1 MTYPGGKNGS
11 GVPQAIINQIP
22 PHETFVECFF
32 GSGTITRLKRP
43 AAASIGI
50 EADAAAIAQFKDAIP
65 GLRLLNMDALSWIET
80 NGQSLTGKTMMY
92 LDPPYLMETRRSKRN
107 IYAHEFASEQEHGE
121 LLEMLL
127 PLNCMV
133 AISGY
138 YSPLYA
144 ELLKDWRVVTFTGVT
159 RGGGPATEYLW
170 LNYREPLE
178 LHDYRYLGQGYR
190 QRQDIKRQK
199 QRWLNNLA
207 NMGSTKR
214 HALMAAID
222 DFRSGSQL

>member
-22 PHETFVECFF
+22 PHDLFVECFF

-50 EADAAAIAQFKDAIP
+50 EADAEVIARFWETVP
-65 GLRLLNMDALSWIET
+65 GLRLLNVDALGWIRE
-80 NGQSLTGKTMMY
+80 NGGSLTRNTMMY

-107 IYAHEFASEQEHGE
+107 IYAHEFAGEQEHGE
-121 LLEMLL
+121 LLEMLRTL
-127 PLNCMV
+127 DCMV

-138 YSPLYA
+138 YSALYGM
-144 ELLKDWRVVTFTGVT
+144 LLKDWRAVTFTSQT
-159 RGGGPATEYLW
+159 RGGGTATEYLW
-170 LNYREPLE
+170 MNYREPLE
-178 LHDYRYLGQGYR
+178 LHDYRYLGQDFR
-190 QRQDIKRQK
+190 ERQDIKRQR
-199 QRWLNNLA
+199 QRWVRKLGA
-207 NMGSTKR
+207 MDSTKR

-222 DFRSGSQL
+222 DFRAGPHR